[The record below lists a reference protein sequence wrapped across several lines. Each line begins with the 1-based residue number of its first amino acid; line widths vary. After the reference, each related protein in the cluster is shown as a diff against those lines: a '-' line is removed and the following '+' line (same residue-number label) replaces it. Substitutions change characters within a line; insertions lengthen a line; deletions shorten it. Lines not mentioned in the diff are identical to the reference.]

1 MMTLITIVRARHRG
15 RRLTVPVRHM
25 SGTHIGTLRSEVVKR
40 RAVVLEGVVCGS
52 LSWALEG
59 KALEGKALEG
69 KALEG
74 KALEGKALE
83 GKALEGKALER
94 KTLEGKA
101 TPSELPSPA
110 EVKETGWRRVGSW
123 EVGRSAVEAKAPT

>member
-1 MMTLITIVRARHRG
+1 
-15 RRLTVPVRHM
+15 M

-52 LSWALEG
+52 LSW
-59 KALEGKALEG
+59 
-69 KALEG
+69 ALEG

>member
-15 RRLTVPVRHM
+15 RRLTVPVRHT

-52 LSWALEG
+52 LSW
-59 KALEGKALEG
+59 ALEGKALEG